1 MKILEQRMI
10 GQGEEEATLDKEVG
24 ERKIGCLED
33 LLLMKKDMHLLTH
46 KMKMIWKLLFQN
58 HPEMLSTSYI
68 IKID

>member
-46 KMKMIWKLLFQN
+46 KMKMI
-58 HPEMLSTSYI
+58 
-68 IKID
+68 